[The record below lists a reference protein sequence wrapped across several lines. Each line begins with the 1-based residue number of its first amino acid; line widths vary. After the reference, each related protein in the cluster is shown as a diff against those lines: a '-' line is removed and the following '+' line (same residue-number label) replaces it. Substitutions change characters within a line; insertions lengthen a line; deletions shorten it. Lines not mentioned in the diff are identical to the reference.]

1 MRYDSIASTWAIRVQ
16 KTKNIRIMKKLVL
29 LTVGVLFFQ
38 ISNGQTYY
46 PFPTDTSQWN
56 CLTWAQWSAVDMF
69 LINTQYRIQGDTN
82 IGEQSYN
89 KVYYH
94 HTDNPTPYSEYI
106 GGIREDSL
114 KNIFFYPYS
123 INLPTYTPTTF
134 PNDTSET
141 LIYMFHNLDSGM
153 ILPINTGVTEIKVV
167 GIDSVLIGNNYRKR
181 YKIEQENYGNDYWIE
196 GIGSVKDLF
205 MPFTYEFEE
214 TLYTLCFTDSVTY
227 YINSP
232 NGEDSCHYAL
242 PLGVK
247 EIVSEKISIYPNPA
261 SQTIEIKS
269 LIEND
274 KGIIN
279 IYNNQGNKILTGKLI
294 DSKSRIDISQIKS
307 GFFIVEIIT
316 KNGKDFVKFIKK

>member
-1 MRYDSIASTWAIRVQ
+1 
-16 KTKNIRIMKKLVL
+16 MKKIVFV
-29 LTVGVLFFQ
+29 TIGVLFFQ
-38 ISNGQTYY
+38 FSNAQNYY
-46 PFPTDTSQWN
+46 PFPKDTAHWN
-56 CLTWAQWSAVDMF
+56 NLTWAQWSPVDMF
-69 LINTQYRIQGDTN
+69 LENTQYRIQGDTN
-82 IGEQSYN
+82 IGEQTYH

-94 HTDNPTPYSEYI
+94 YTDNPTPYSEYI

-114 KNIFFYPYS
+114 KNIFFYPFS
-123 INLPTYTPTTF
+123 VNLPTYTPTVF

-141 LIYMFHNLDSGM
+141 LIYTFDNLDSGM
-153 ILPINTGVTEIKVV
+153 ILPINVGVTEIKVAGV
-167 GIDSVLIGNNYRKR
+167 DSVLIGNNYRKR
-181 YKIEQENYGNDYWIE
+181 YKIEQENIGYDYWIE
-196 GIGSVKDLF
+196 GIGSIKDLF

-242 PLGVK
+242 PLGVT

-269 LIEND
+269 SVEYD

-279 IYNNQGNKILTGKLI
+279 IYNNQGKKILTDKLI
-294 DSKSRIDISQIKS
+294 DSKSKIDISQIKP
-307 GFFIVEIIT
+307 GFFIVEIIS
-316 KNGKDFVKFIKK
+316 KNEKDFVKFIKK